1 MAQTQTNRVAW
12 ETLLDLAAHD
22 GPLHVR
28 LELAVRDA
36 VATGRLPAGAAL
48 LPSRQLATSLGVS
61 RWVVTEVYGRLTA
74 EGILEARTGSAT
86 RVAASVRPT
95 ALTSSAQHTAFAVSA
110 AATPVA
116 SAAATSVPVAAPSA
130 YAVSAAFSSPAPLR
144 PPPETVVPLRRPR
157 YDLSPGVP
165 DLRHAPR
172 ALWLRAMTETLA
184 ETPDAEFFRLDG
196 DVPAARVAVAAYL
209 SRSRF
214 ARADPDAVVITHGAA
229 DGMRRVARALR
240 TLGHTALLVEDPSW
254 QRMRHVAAAEGL
266 AAVPVRVDEQG
277 VDVSALVEAS
287 VRTGARAALV
297 TPAHQFPL
305 GVPLSAERR
314 EGLIAWARGCE
325 GVVVE
330 DDYDAEFRYDRRP
343 IGALQGLAPD
353 RVVLAG
359 SLSKTASPALGIGW
373 LVVPSWLRATVRDAG
388 TAAPST
394 LDQLVL
400 ARFLGSGGLDRH
412 LRGARTRYRR
422 RREALLAALARAL
435 PECRVSG
442 IAAGL
447 HVVLDLPSG
456 VRAAD
461 VVRIAEA
468 HDLGLTDI
476 RRYRVSPD
484 SPGAERLVLG
494 YGDLADPLV
503 DEAVHLLA
511 ACVREAART

>member
-1 MAQTQTNRVAW
+1 MAQIQTNHVAW
-12 ETLLDLAAHD
+12 ETLLDLAAYD
-22 GPLHVR
+22 GPRHVR

-36 VATGRLPAGAAL
+36 VATGRLPAGAVL
-48 LPSRQLATSLGVS
+48 PPSRLLATSLGVS
-61 RWVVTEVYGRLTA
+61 RWVVTEVYGRLAA
-74 EGILEARTGSAT
+74 EGILDARTGSAT
-86 RVAASVRPT
+86 RVAASVRAT
-95 ALTSSAQHTAFAVSA
+95 APRA
-110 AATPVA
+110 AAEP
-116 SAAATSVPVAAPSA
+116 AAA
-130 YAVSAAFSSPAPLR
+130 
-144 PPPETVVPLRRPR
+144 LRRPR
-157 YDLSPGVP
+157 YDLAPGVP

-184 ETPDAEFFRLDG
+184 ETPDAELFRLDG
-196 DVPAARVAVAAYL
+196 DVPAARAALAAYL

-214 ARADPDAVVITHGAA
+214 ARADADAVVVTHGAA

-240 TLGHTALLVEDPSW
+240 ALGHTALLVEDPSW
-254 QRMRHVAAAEGL
+254 QRMRQVAAAEGL
-266 AAVPVRVDEQG
+266 TAVPVPVDEQG
-277 VDVSALVEAS
+277 ADVAALVEAS

-314 EGLIAWARGCE
+314 EALIAWARAGD

-343 IGALQGLAPD
+343 IGALQAMAPD

-359 SLSKTASPALGIGW
+359 SLSKTASPALGLGW
-373 LVVPSWLRATVRDAG
+373 LVLPSWLRGTVRDAG
-388 TAAPST
+388 AAAPST
-394 LDQLVL
+394 LDQLTL

-412 LRGARTRYRR
+412 LRGARARYRR
-422 RREALLAALARAL
+422 RREALLAALERDL
-435 PECRVSG
+435 PGCRVSG

-447 HVVLDLPSG
+447 HVVLDLPPG

-461 VVRIAEA
+461 VVRAAEA

-476 RRYRVSPD
+476 RRYRVSPEA
-484 SPGAERLVLG
+484 PAPERLVLG

-503 DEAVHLLA
+503 DEAVRLLA
-511 ACVREAART
+511 RTVHDVGTAR